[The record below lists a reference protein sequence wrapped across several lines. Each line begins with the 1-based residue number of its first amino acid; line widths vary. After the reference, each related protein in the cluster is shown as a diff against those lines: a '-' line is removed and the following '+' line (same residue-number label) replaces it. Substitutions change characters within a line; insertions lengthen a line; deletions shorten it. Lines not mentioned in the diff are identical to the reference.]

1 MTTEHNTTPT
11 FDIAIVGA
19 GLAGSLCAH
28 LLSTSSQS
36 VCVIDKSR
44 GSGGRASS
52 KRLEKEISCDLGAFY
67 VHAKHPAIKALF
79 HHLMDNNV
87 VAPWP
92 ALDTQDASAFVG
104 VPKMS
109 SITRHFLGDTH
120 FITNTRVHHLDQTS
134 SHWLLRDERYQPIVI
149 AKKIIVTAPA
159 PQSAAILSSHSALTS
174 LLAITN
180 QACEGYQSQWAMWLE
195 TKVSDS
201 NVLIEPKE
209 TVIKRIIKDS
219 DKAQRQH
226 DECDRWVIQANPD
239 WTEYHVDD
247 NKNDV
252 ATALLNAFTN
262 STHLNVIRHGE
273 PHRWFLSRFFA
284 NKTGNKTTWSAQH
297 NVGIAG
303 DWLCQ
308 GDAEGALLSAL
319 SLIQQMKDAQ

>member
-1 MTTEHNTTPT
+1 MTSEQNNTPI

-28 LLSTSSQS
+28 LLSTSGQS

-52 KRLEKEISCDLGAFY
+52 KRLKGDVSCDLGAFY
-67 VHAKHPAIKALF
+67 VHAKHPNTKALF
-79 HHLMDNNV
+79 DRLLNDKV

-92 ALDTQDASAFVG
+92 ALDTTNASAFVG

-109 SITRHFLGDTH
+109 SITRHLLGETH

-134 SHWLLRDERYQPIVI
+134 SHWLLRDERYQPIVL
-149 AKKIIVTAPA
+149 AKKIIITAPA
-159 PQSAAILSSHSALTS
+159 PQSAAILSTHSALSS
-174 LLAITN
+174 LLETTN

-195 TKVSDS
+195 TNASEAD
-201 NVLIEPKE
+201 VLIEPQN
-209 TVIKRIIKDS
+209 TPIKRIIKDS

-226 DECDRWVIQANPD
+226 DGCDRWVIQADPD
-239 WTEYHVDD
+239 WTKQHLDD
-247 NKNDV
+247 DKNDI
-252 ATALLNAFTN
+252 AAALLEAFTSN
-262 STHLNVIRHGE
+262 THLNITRHGE

-284 NKTGNKTTWSAQH
+284 NKTHNATTWSAQH
-297 NVGIAG
+297 NAGIAG

-319 SLIQQMKDAQ
+319 TLIQQMKDAQ